1 MRSPK
6 KPTAQKKLEGTQR
19 KDRANAAEPQYE
31 ARLPDPPDWLC
42 PRAVEAWHFYGG
54 EMNGQRTMAGA
65 YTAVLAAFCESVA
78 EVAELTAKMGAGEE
92 FLQDEDGKARKYP
105 IRKERR
111 EAIARMQ
118 SLAAD
123 LGLSPA
129 SVGKVSSIGQPP
141 ETDPLERLLRD
152 KQARETARTAKPA
165 RERVM

>member
-6 KPTAQKKLEGTQR
+6 KPTAQKKLEGTAR

-42 PRAVEAWHFYGG
+42 PAAVEAWHVYGG
-54 EMNGQRTMAGA
+54 EMNGQRTMARA

-78 EVAELTAKMGAGEE
+78 EVEELSALKASGRQ
-92 FLQDEDGKARKYP
+92 FLQEEDGKARKYP
-105 IRKERR
+105 ILKERR

-152 KQARETARTAKPA
+152 KQAREAARTAKPA